1 MANVQDFVSEISQSG
16 ITKANRYELVFT
28 APSMKNLVTAGD
40 NTKIQN
46 SLRYR
51 VASVSLPS
59 KSLATTETK
68 IYGPVRK
75 APYTTTYEDLNIS
88 IYLSEDLSE
97 RSFFEDWMH
106 YVIDYDTNRVRYFKD
121 YSSSDLKLITYG
133 ESGQKTHQF
142 EFEGAYPISIGEIQY
157 AYANDDLAQIQ
168 IGIAYRRYISTDSK
182 SRKNSKSEREQKNRI
197 DSVLGTGAYGNTGS
211 RANTFLGL

>member
-1 MANVQDFVSEISQSG
+1 MANVQDFVSELSESG
-16 ITKANRYELVFT
+16 FTKANRYELVFV
-28 APSMKNLVTAGD
+28 APSMKNLMTAGD

-51 VASVSLPS
+51 CASVSLPS

-97 RSFFEDWMH
+97 RTFFEDWMH
-106 YVIDYDTNRVRYFKD
+106 YVIDYDTNRVRYFSD
-121 YSSSDLKLITYG
+121 YSSSDLKLLTFN
-133 ESGQKTHQF
+133 EAGQMTHQF
-142 EFEGAYPISIGEIQY
+142 EFEGAFPISIGEIQY
-157 AYANDDLAQIQ
+157 SYANDEVAQIQ
-168 IGIAYRRYISTDSK
+168 IGIAYRKYISTNSK
-182 SRKNSKSEREQKNRI
+182 SRENSKKERKQADKIEN
-197 DSVLGTGAYGNTGS
+197 VLGGAPTGNVGE
-211 RANTFLGL
+211 RANNFLGL